1 MNFADAMYSSK
12 KVPKHVSMEVL
23 DRMHDQIDNDDDD
36 VDKAPLKS
44 PSDQRAAKKKRLR
57 TKKRTKTRESKKKKI
72 ENTKNAFIFFLSSL
86 S

>member
-1 MNFADAMYSSK
+1 MSFADAMYSSK

-44 PSDQRAAKKKRLR
+44 PSDQRAAKKSGCGQKNGLKPEKAR
-57 TKKRTKTRESKKKKI
+57 KKK
-72 ENTKNAFIFFLSSL
+72 
-86 S
+86 